1 MIIISTVLV
10 PVVLMITDI
19 LIRYVTQNELKLP
32 KLSYQLVIVSMIA
45 GMIIGVFY
53 GTSSYMLLYDISLA
67 YMFYMGFT
75 DRYSK
80 KLYNI
85 SYLML
90 IFSLFYIMA
99 EGNEINKSLSFS
111 VIICLALIICAFLFR
126 GIASGD
132 LKMLI
137 SLLPCIVTLGYHTDL
152 TVNFIIF
159 LIMAFGMEII
169 FCLRKGL
176 YKRKERVSFAEYAAT
191 AYMLLLVFNKIWE

>member
-99 EGNEINKSLSFS
+99 EGNVINKSLSFS
-111 VIICLALIICAFLFR
+111 VLICLALIICAFLF
-126 GIASGD
+126 G
-132 LKMLI
+132 
-137 SLLPCIVTLGYHTDL
+137 
-152 TVNFIIF
+152 
-159 LIMAFGMEII
+159 EIG
-169 FCLRKGL
+169 RAH
-176 YKRKERVSFAEYAAT
+176 V
-191 AYMLLLVFNKIWE
+191 